1 MIIEHPDTTLPK
13 YLIALAV
20 NLAANKRN
28 AQLMCENDGLRH
40 LVERAFQYQDCLLL
54 KMIRNISQ
62 HDGPTKILFVV
73 CFRFFFFGG
82 LYDQWYDPNIFFLMF
97 SAV

>member
-1 MIIEHPDTTLPK
+1 MKMIIEHTEPTLPK
-13 YLIALAV
+13 HLIALAV

-28 AQLMCENDGLRH
+28 AQLMCENDGLRK
-40 LVERAFQYQDCLLL
+40 LIERAFQYQDCLLL

-73 CFRFFFFGG
+73 SLLFI
-82 LYDQWYDPNIFFLMF
+82 YI
-97 SAV
+97 S

>member
-1 MIIEHPDTTLPK
+1 MKMITEHPDSTLPK

-28 AQLMCENDGLRH
+28 AQLMCENDGLRK
-40 LVERAFQYQDCLLL
+40 LVERAFQFQDCLLL

-73 CFRFFFFGG
+73 SVFY
-82 LYDQWYDPNIFFLMF
+82 LYP
-97 SAV
+97 